1 MTTPTPTDI
10 NVRIVTN
17 LLYQK
22 LFGADAATLRQ
33 RLGLPA
39 EDTADDDNLRDHMG
53 ELALLFLAEAESEM
67 TLLLKAA
74 PLTGVDLWLRAQQVG
89 GWWGTLLQRMA
100 RERGV
105 DPLTGEPVN

>member
-1 MTTPTPTDI
+1 MTTPTDI

-17 LLYQK
+17 LLYTK

-39 EDTADDDNLRDHMG
+39 KDTPDDDALRDAMG
-53 ELALLFLAEAESEM
+53 EMALTFLGNAELELALM
-67 TLLLKAA
+67 LKQA
-74 PLTGVDLWLRAQQVG
+74 PTMTGVDLWLYAYKVG
-89 GWWGTLLQRMA
+89 CWWGEQLQRIA

-105 DPLTGEPVN
+105 DPLTGNPVK

>member
-1 MTTPTPTDI
+1 MTTPTDI

-17 LLYQK
+17 LLYTK

-53 ELALLFLAEAESEM
+53 EMALTFLGEAEHEM
-67 TLLLKAA
+67 AMLLKEA
-74 PLTGVDLWLRAQQVG
+74 PLTGVDLWLRAAQVG
-89 GWWGTLLQRMA
+89 DWWGAVMQRIA

-105 DPLTGEPVN
+105 DPLTGNPVK